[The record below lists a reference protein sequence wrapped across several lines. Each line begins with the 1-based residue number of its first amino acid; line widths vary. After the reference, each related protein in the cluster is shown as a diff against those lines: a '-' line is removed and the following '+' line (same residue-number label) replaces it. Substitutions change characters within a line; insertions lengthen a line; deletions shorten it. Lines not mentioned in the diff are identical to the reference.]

1 MAAAR
6 QHQVQELVDAYLR
19 QTGDLERFLQQVPAD
34 LRDEVQAQC
43 REATF
48 AAEFFRELPPLRL
61 VQALPHTIGGCEL
74 GELLGEGAMG
84 RVLRGRQRELG
95 RDVAVKLIR
104 AEHQDHDEFLT
115 RFREEARLLASL
127 DHPGIVSVHACGE
140 EAGWVFYVMDLVAGQ
155 SLLQAL
161 PSLLAQ
167 ENTPGNAHRFD
178 RAARIAAEVLE
189 TLAYA
194 HGQGIVH
201 RDLKPSNL
209 MLDGSGR
216 PRIVDF
222 GLAKNALGPLRT
234 APGQLLGTPAYMS
247 PELVARRECPPTA
260 ADLWAVGVI
269 LFQMLTGRLPYD
281 GRDTD
286 ELLRQLLRPK
296 ACDPRAQLPDV
307 PAPLAAICAKALSPA
322 LEDRYPSAAAF
333 AADLRRFLAG
343 EPVEAGQRTL
353 VTSLWR
359 VVRRHR
365 RALAAALLLAV
376 GASAAVRFAEQRAEE
391 RAATTKIERLAAL
404 DVAKEPA
411 AVMASAL
418 VVADE
423 LLRGDLLD
431 GDARRSGEELVAR
444 LRAHAQRLHENGV
457 RDVVAGAG
465 TPAGT
470 PFAAHKPPVPALQS
484 QGLRELVEATVL
496 DPQLPAPITV
506 LNEVKPQLQ
515 IAAPVGT
522 ASAPVRIDALDPV
535 TGQPLLTV
543 ATTTAPCTVP
553 VPQGHYRIVIGGPD
567 AFAECTRTVVA
578 PGTYVVTSTP
588 TATSAAT
595 VGMIPIPAGS
605 AVIGQADTGAVVYQR
620 TTVQHA
626 AFFIDRCEV
635 TCGDYFVFCQQTG
648 APYPRTWNGIYD
660 PAWADLPVFGVRYAQ
675 AKAYAEFRGKR
686 LPTWTEWQIAARGR
700 DGSPFPW
707 GNDAKPLLDPK
718 VLTNIGHVDSEWPA
732 NVLPVGSC
740 HKDESWIGVRDL
752 YGSVAEWTDT
762 PYVAQIDGVPFPAF
776 PWRILGGFSWRSRR
790 SLPAPLPPRDL
801 TGISIG
807 PIEFADAGFRCAKS
821 AAP

>member
-19 QTGDLERFLQQVPAD
+19 QAGDLDGYLQQVPAD
-34 LRDEVQAQC
+34 LRDEVGAQC

-61 VQALPHTIGGCEL
+61 VQPLPHTIGGCEL

-127 DHPGIVSVHACGE
+127 DHPGIVRVHGCGE
-140 EAGWVFYVMDLVAGQ
+140 EAGFVFYVMDLVPGQ
-155 SLLQAL
+155 SLAQAL
-161 PSLLAQ
+161 PSLLAR
-167 ENTPGNAHRFD
+167 ENDRTQPHRFD

-209 MLDGSGR
+209 MLDDAGR

-247 PELVARRECPPTA
+247 PELVARREGPPTA

-269 LFQMLTGRLPYD
+269 LFQMLTGRLPHD

-296 ACDPRAQLPDV
+296 ACDPRALLPDV
-307 PAPLAAICAKALSPA
+307 PAPLAAICRKALSPA
-322 LEDRYPSAAAF
+322 LDERYPSAATF

-343 EPVEAGQRTL
+343 EVVEAGQRTL

-359 VVRRHR
+359 MVRRHR
-365 RALAAALLLAV
+365 RAIAALLLLLV
-376 GASAAVRFAEQRAEE
+376 GGSAAVRWAEQRAEK
-391 RAATTKIERLAAL
+391 RAAVAKIEQMASL
-404 DVAKEPA
+404 DVGKQPQA
-411 AVMASAL
+411 AASAL
-418 VVADE
+418 VVAEE
-423 LLRGDLLD
+423 LLRGTMLD
-431 GDARRSGEELVAR
+431 DDTRRRGEELVAR
-444 LRAHAQRLHENGV
+444 IRAHAKELHDSGV

-470 PFAAHKPPVPALQS
+470 PFAEHKPPVPALQS
-484 QGLRELVEATVL
+484 QGLRALVEATVL
-496 DPQLPAPITV
+496 DPQLRAPIAV
-506 LNEVKPQLQ
+506 LNEVQPQLQ

-522 ASAPVRIDALDPV
+522 TSAPVRIDALDPA

-543 ATTTAPCTVP
+543 ATATAPCTVP
-553 VPQGHYRIVIGGPD
+553 VPQGHYRIVVGD
-567 AFAECTRTVVA
+567 ANAFAECSRTVVA
-578 PGTYVVTSTP
+578 PGIYPVTSTL
-588 TATSAAT
+588 AAT
-595 VGMIPIPAGS
+595 AIATAGMLHIPAGS
-605 AVIGQADTGAVVYQR
+605 AVIGQASAEAVVYGQ

-626 AFFIDRCEV
+626 GFYIDRCEV

-648 APYPRTWNGIYD
+648 TPLPRTWNGVYD
-660 PAWADLPVFGVRYAQ
+660 PAWADLPVFGVRYSQ
-675 AKAYAEFRGKR
+675 AKAYAEYRGKR
-686 LPTWTEWQIAARGR
+686 LPTWTEWQIAARGPT
-700 DGSPFPW
+700 GNLFPW
-707 GNDAKPLLDPK
+707 GNDDEPIGEAALLPHFATSRS
-718 VLTNIGHVDSEWPA
+718 VPWHQAMRS
-732 NVLPVGSC
+732 VGSTEQ
-740 HKDESWIGVRDL
+740 DRSWCGAMDMLGNVD
-752 YGSVAEWTDT
+752 EWTDT
-762 PYVAQIDGVPFPAF
+762 PYVAHLDGVPFPML
-776 PWRILGGFSWRSRR
+776 PWRVRGGRDVWTRR
-790 SLPAPLPPRDL
+790 DPNYLALDGVSP
-801 TGISIG
+801 G
-807 PIEFADAGFRCAKS
+807 PTEHDESGFRCAKS

>member
-19 QTGDLERFLQQVPAD
+19 QTGDLEGFLQQVPPD

-61 VQALPHTIGGCEL
+61 VQPLPHTIGGCEL

-104 AEHQDHDEFLT
+104 AEHQDHAEFLT

-167 ENTPGNAHRFD
+167 ENNPGNAHRFD

-209 MLDGSGR
+209 MLDTAGR

-365 RALAAALLLAV
+365 RALAAVLLLAV
-376 GASAAVRFAEQRAEE
+376 GVSAAMRWAQERAEVDAAVRR
-391 RAATTKIERLAAL
+391 IEHLAAL
-404 DVAKEPA
+404 DIAKEPA

-423 LLRGDLLD
+423 LLRGNLLD
-431 GDARRSGEELVAR
+431 DNARRRGEELVAR
-444 LRAHAQRLHENGV
+444 IRAHAKERHESGTGL
-457 RDVVAGAG
+457 VVAGAG

-470 PFAAHKPPVPALQS
+470 PFAEHKPPVPALQS

-506 LNEVKPQLQ
+506 LNEVQPQLQ

-535 TGQPLLTV
+535 TGQPILTV

-553 VPQGHYRIVIGGPD
+553 VPHGHYRIVVGD
-567 AFAECTRTVVA
+567 ANAFAECTRTVVA
-578 PGTYVVTSTP
+578 PGTCPVTISLSP
-588 TATSAAT
+588 TGMATN
-595 VGMIPIPAGS
+595 GMLLIKAGS
-605 AVIGQADTGAVVYQR
+605 SVIGQAGDGAIVYGQ
-620 TTVQHA
+620 TTVQHP
-626 AFFIDRCEV
+626 AFYIDRCEV
-635 TCGDYFVFCQQTG
+635 TCGEYHDYCRQTG
-648 APYPRTWNGIYD
+648 APLPRTWDGAYD
-660 PAWADLPVFGVRYAQ
+660 PAWANLPVWGVRQ
-675 AKAYAEFRGKR
+675 EHAKAYAEFRGKR
-686 LPTWTEWQIAARGR
+686 LPTWTEWQIAARGPT
-700 DGSPFPW
+700 GHPFPW
-707 GNDAKPLLDPK
+707 GIEEAPIHDPQRMPHLA
-718 VLTNIGHVDSEWPA
+718 VS
-732 NVLPVGSC
+732 
-740 HKDESWIGVRDL
+740 R
-752 YGSVAEWTDT
+752 SVAWHQALRAVGTTEQDRSWCGAVDMLGNVDEWTDT
-762 PYVAQIDGVPFPAF
+762 PYVAHLDGVPFPF
-776 PWRILGGFSWRSRR
+776 YPWRVLGGRDVWTKRDRNY
-790 SLPAPLPPRDL
+790 LALDGVAP
-801 TGISIG
+801 G
-807 PIEFADAGFRCAKS
+807 PTEHDESGFRCAKS

>member
-6 QHQVQELVDAYLR
+6 QRQVQELVDAYLR
-19 QTGDLERFLQQVPAD
+19 QTGELAGYLENVPAE
-34 LRDEVQAQC
+34 LRDEVAAQC
-43 REATF
+43 REAAF

-61 VQALPHTIGGCEL
+61 VQPLPHSIGGCEL

-127 DHPGIVSVHACGE
+127 DHPGIVSVHGCGE
-140 EAGWVFYVMDLVAGQ
+140 EAGWVFYVMDLVVGQ

-161 PSLLAQ
+161 PSLLAH
-167 ENTPGNAHRFD
+167 ENERGKPHRFD

-209 MLDGSGR
+209 MLDQSGR

-247 PELVARRECPPTA
+247 PELVARHDCPPAA

-296 ACDPRAQLPDV
+296 ACDPRALLPDV

-322 LEDRYPSAAAF
+322 LDERYPSAATF

-365 RALAAALLLAV
+365 RAIAAALLLLV
-376 GASAAVRFAEQRAEE
+376 GGSVAVRVAEQRAEV
-391 RAATTKIERLAAL
+391 RAAVAKIDQLAAL
-404 DVAKEPA
+404 DVETEPRS
-411 AVMASAL
+411 VMASAL

-423 LLRGDLLD
+423 LLRGEQLED
-431 GDARRSGEELVAR
+431 DARRRGEELVAR
-444 LRAHAQRLHENGV
+444 IRAHAKEVHERGTGL
-457 RDVVAGAG
+457 VVEGAG

-470 PFAAHKPPVPALQS
+470 PFAEHKPPVPALQT

-496 DPQLPAPITV
+496 DPQLRAPIAV
-506 LNEVKPQLQ
+506 LNEVQPQLQ

-522 ASAPVRIDALDPV
+522 NSAPVRVEALDPV

-553 VPQGHYRIVIGGPD
+553 VPQGHYRIVVGD
-567 AFAECTRTVVA
+567 ANAFAECTRTVVA
-578 PGTYVVTSTP
+578 PGIYPVTSTL
-588 TATSAAT
+588 AAT
-595 VGMIPIPAGS
+595 AAATAGMVPIPAGS
-605 AVIGQADTGAVVYQR
+605 AVIGQAEAGAVVYAQ

-635 TCGDYFVFCQQTG
+635 TCGEYFVFCQQTG
-648 APYPRTWNGIYD
+648 SPLPPTWNGAYD
-660 PAWADLPVFGVRYAQ
+660 PAWAELPVFGVRQAH

-686 LPTWTEWQIAARGR
+686 LPTWAEWQIAARGR
-700 DGSPFPW
+700 EGKIFPW
-707 GNDAKPLLDPK
+707 GDEEDPIHDPALLPNLELDPL
-718 VLTNIGHVDSEWPA
+718 VPWYQSVR
-732 NVLPVGSC
+732 PVGTIE
-740 HKDESWIGVRDL
+740 KDKSWCDAMDMLGNVD
-752 YGSVAEWTDT
+752 EWTDT
-762 PYVAQIDGVPFPAF
+762 PYLAHLDGVPYPVL
-776 PWRILGGFSWRSRR
+776 PWRVRGGRDVWTLRR
-790 SLPAPLPPRDL
+790 KDDLSLAGVSPGPPEHN
-801 TGISIG
+801 GS
-807 PIEFADAGFRCAKS
+807 GFRCAKS